1 MQHMIRLVQKGT
13 GCVALVDETTAC
25 LLGNDWVRDD
35 TPAPAEPEAT
45 EESEAPAEEADT
57 DEVEAPEAEATPT
70 TKRRTGKRRTTDTTT
85 ETW

>member
-1 MQHMIRLVQKGT
+1 MSPRLISPNGSV
-13 GCVALVDETTAC
+13 VRVDETTAC
-25 LLGNDWVRDD
+25 LLGIDWVRDD

-45 EESEAPAEEADT
+45 EEPEAPAEGADT
-57 DEVEAPEAEATPT
+57 DEVEAPEAEAKPT

>member
-1 MQHMIRLVQKGT
+1 MSPRLISPNGSV
-13 GCVALVDETTAC
+13 VRVDETTAC
-25 LLGNDWVRDD
+25 FLGNDWVRDD
-35 TPAPAEPEAT
+35 TTAPAEPEAT

-57 DEVEAPEAEATPT
+57 DEVEAKPT